1 MLRDVSYLV
10 NEDFHHYQ
18 RIKFPA
24 DKNKF
29 LEFSIRPHRL
39 DPRVD
44 PTRGDSSGQRYF
56 VDGNIT
62 NTSGRIG
69 PLANAGLSRLAAL
82 FHVIGSVSVRS
93 NCYEQVL
100 IYHAEQCVL
109 EPQRTSS
116 IIGRFDANRRRRR
129 PDSDRTLL
137 LLGSTRP

>member
-1 MLRDVSYLV
+1 MKILFIHS
-10 NEDFHHYQ
+10 Q
-18 RIKFPA
+18 RIKFSA

-29 LEFSIRPHRL
+29 LEFSTRPHRL
-39 DPRVD
+39 DLRVD
-44 PTRGDSSGQRYF
+44 PTRGEGQRYF

-100 IYHAEQCVL
+100 IYHAEQCVS